1 MEDSHVVLRS
11 VADISKFLYK
21 LGLILGVLYLMSLKK
36 KTSAYD
42 VLKSFWVLFAVL

>member
-1 MEDSHVVLRS
+1 MEDSHIVLRS

-36 KTSAYD
+36 KTSTHN
-42 VLKSFWVLFAVL
+42 VFKSFWSLFAVL